1 MTTRERMLALR
12 LLEKQ
17 GKKPDFIRK
26 LGVQVKVEK
35 KDDKSKN
42 GGVVNV

>member
-1 MTTRERMLALR
+1 MTTRERLLVLR

-17 GKKPDFIRK
+17 GKNPEFIRK
-26 LGVQVKVEK
+26 LGVQVKISK
-35 KDDKSKN
+35 KAERSKN